1 MVLLEFVSPVGSSL
15 VKNGCMKYP
24 TLPVAS
30 NVKPK
35 SYNSLRIYLSTF
47 LVVLIDQATKMW
59 IKQNYSLWETREIIG
74 SFLRISYVKNP
85 GIAFGIPV
93 GDLSMLVTILSGAA
107 TLFIGYLHWQERHNH
122 PLIVNGLGLI
132 LGGAIGNL
140 IDRSRIFFVESYE
153 GVVDF
158 IDIGFTGF
166 RWYTFNVADSAVT
179 IGVILYLLHS
189 LFLRKPELVEQ
200 ID

>member
-1 MVLLEFVSPVGSSL
+1 
-15 VKNGCMKYP
+15 MKYP

-74 SFLRISYVKNP
+74 SFLRFSHVKNP